1 MSAFSVF
8 RTILKAL
15 FILAIFS
22 AFVGSL
28 SLFLYHGGT
37 LKLPVKMERK
47 LPDIMLYDAAYLKEM
62 KQPPPKPKQAK
73 EKKHKF
79 GLF

>member
-1 MSAFSVF
+1 MSIHFV
-8 RTILKAL
+8 LKAI
-15 FILAIFS
+15 FILALFF
-22 AFVGSL
+22 AFLGSF

-37 LKLPVKMERK
+37 VKLSQKMENK

-62 KQPPPKPKQAK
+62 KKPPPKPKEAK
-73 EKKHKF
+73 PKKHKF

>member
-1 MSAFSVF
+1 MSAFGVVRF
-8 RTILKAL
+8 ILKAV
-15 FILAIFS
+15 FILALLF
-22 AFVGSL
+22 AFLGSF
-28 SLFLYHGGT
+28 SLFMYHGGS
-37 LKLPVKMERK
+37 LKLSQKMERK

-62 KQPPPKPKQAK
+62 KKPPPKPKQGK